1 MGGIKGKEQEIW
13 MTHPRKKCARQAL
26 FAILGAVAASWLV
39 AHGEVVVWPAA
50 PGTTEQGGY
59 SLAVNGIPVDV
70 MAVPKSTVYAEDKAF
85 PYSYALFD
93 ADEEVLV
100 EIRSPMDLS
109 RARVLPQRSAA
120 RDIRAAKES
129 FSFRAKPPFTL
140 VVEPLRTR
148 HRALIISASLPERKP
163 PRAGDAHVLYY
174 GPGRHRLDGVLEV
187 GSGQT
192 LYLAPGAWL
201 EGAIRAK
208 GDNVTICGRGV
219 ISGLPW
225 EHHKGP
231 AHDMVNLSGKT
242 WRFAT

>member
-1 MGGIKGKEQEIW
+1 

-93 ADEEVLV
+93 ANEEVLV
-100 EIRSPMDLS
+100 EIRSPMDMS
-109 RARVLPQRSAA
+109 HARILPHRSVA
-120 RDIRAAKES
+120 RDIRATKDT

-140 VVEPLRTR
+140 AVEPLRTR
-148 HRALIISASLPERKP
+148 HRALILSASLPEKNA
-163 PRAGDAHVLYY
+163 PREGDAGVVFY
-174 GPGRHRLDGVLEV
+174 GPGRHRLHG
-187 GSGQT
+187 G
-192 LYLAPGAWL
+192 
-201 EGAIRAK
+201 
-208 GDNVTICGRGV
+208 
-219 ISGLPW
+219 
-225 EHHKGP
+225 
-231 AHDMVNLSGKT
+231 
-242 WRFAT
+242 